1 MNESREERR
10 LLELAALSAEDPRRI
25 EAARDP
31 RTRAWLLEHDA
42 FLENQ
47 PLDPQVEGE
56 VSRAGAS
63 AIARARAEAARTRG
77 AVLELPRGARRRD
90 GGLPRWALAAA
101 GVAIVAGAAV
111 VVPRLMV
118 QRPDNLRSLSP
129 DSSAGAFVSRAAS
142 LDERGR
148 LVLAWGPAAG
158 ATAYRVELLSG
169 LEAVA
174 SHDVPRGDSLV
185 LDPASLPAGPLLWR
199 VLALRDG
206 AVVAMTAPRELPRR
220 Q

>member
-10 LLELAALSAEDPRRI
+10 LLELAALPAEDPRRI

-42 FLENQ
+42 FLEIH
-47 PLDPQVEGE
+47 PLDPQDEGE
-56 VSRAGAS
+56 VSRVAAS
-63 AIARARAEAARTRG
+63 ALARARAEAAHTHG
-77 AVLELPRGARRRD
+77 AVLELPRAARRRE

-111 VVPRLMV
+111 VVPRLLV
-118 QRPDNLRSLSP
+118 QGPGNLRSLSP
-129 DSSAGAFVSRAAS
+129 ESSAGAFVSRAAS
-142 LDERGR
+142 RDAQGR
-148 LVLAWGPAAG
+148 VVLAWRPAAG

-169 LEAVA
+169 LDAVA
-174 SHDVPRGDSLV
+174 TREVPQGDSLV

-206 AVVAMTAPRELPRR
+206 AVVATTAPRELPR
-220 Q
+220 